1 MPGGLIVLKVI
12 RGILTLGIFVLLAGL
27 FAFAA
32 NDGKAP
38 WESEP
43 DHGEDWCV
51 PHESPLSTCEQCNV
65 TLARG
70 GTFSMQDREPEEGE
84 CPNTVVRITLAPGT
98 AADVDLEFHTVKPAT
113 ISERIKANAETLYP
127 PSKYARVAPRIPG
140 VISEVK
146 ATLGQKVE
154 AGTVLAIIESTR
166 FGETK
171 AEFLQAVAVLDLR
184 EQTYEREKG
193 LFEKRIS
200 SKRELLTAKTELAEA
215 SLSLQ
220 RAAQMLITLGL
231 TPEQVEGLKSGTD
244 TSTRLEVRAPFAGT
258 VVQTSAVIGETATSE
273 RPIFCIADMD
283 RLWLSVDVYER
294 DLPKVEP
301 GQRAYFRVE
310 GLPGRRFSGRVV
322 AIGGEVDDRTRTVPV
337 YVDVKNS
344 QGLLRSRMFGQA
356 EIVVKRAEPT
366 LLVPR
371 AAVQNDGDC
380 NLVFVSPRE
389 NVFQARAIELGAVYE
404 KGYEVVGGLTEGE
417 RVVTTGSFLLKTEVL
432 RGQMGAG

>member
-1 MPGGLIVLKVI
+1 VLRVI
-12 RGILTLGIFVLLAGL
+12 RGILTLGVFTLLAGL

-32 NDGKAP
+32 NDGRAP
-38 WESEP
+38 WASEP
-43 DHGEDWCV
+43 DHGEDWCST
-51 PHESPLSTCEQCNV
+51 HETVLSTCEQCNV

-70 GTFSMQDREPEEGE
+70 GTFSIQEREPEEGE
-84 CPNTVVRITLAPGT
+84 CPNTVVRITLAPGA
-98 AADVDLEFHTVKPAT
+98 AADVDLEFHEVKPET
-113 ISERIKANAETLYP
+113 ISERIRANAETRYP

-146 ATLGQKVE
+146 AILGEEVE
-154 AGTVLAIIESTR
+154 AGTVLAIVESTK
-166 FGETK
+166 FGEAK

-193 LFEKRIS
+193 LFEKKIS

-220 RAAQMLITLGL
+220 RTTQMLNTLGL
-231 TPEQVEGLKSGTD
+231 TAEQVTGLESGKD
-244 TSTRLEVRAPFAGT
+244 TSNRLEVVAPFKGT
-258 VVQTSAVIGETATSE
+258 VVQTSAVIGERATPE
-273 RPIFCIADMD
+273 KPIFCVAAMD

-337 YVDVKNS
+337 FVDLKNS
-344 QGLLRSRMFGQA
+344 QRLLRSQMFGQA
-356 EIVVKRAEPT
+356 EIVVKRPEPT

-371 AAVQNDGDC
+371 AAVQSDGDC
-380 NLVFVSPRE
+380 NLVFVSPKKD
-389 NVFQARAIELGAVYE
+389 VFQARAIELGAGYE
-404 KGYEVVGGLTEGE
+404 GGYEVVGGLAEGE